1 MMPEI
6 VDWGYY
12 SSLRNKISESEFERA
27 EALAENE
34 VRLVVGRYR
43 WLMLDKDA
51 FYFDQL
57 KECICSVMDYMYDRR
72 KSGSGRNITSVSNNG
87 YTESYAIQTES
98 QAKAELQNNI
108 RAWLSGTGLAGAY

>member
-34 VRLVVGRYR
+34 VRLVVG
-43 WLMLDKDA
+43 
-51 FYFDQL
+51 
-57 KECICSVMDYMYDRR
+57 
-72 KSGSGRNITSVSNNG
+72 
-87 YTESYAIQTES
+87 
-98 QAKAELQNNI
+98 
-108 RAWLSGTGLAGAY
+108 